1 MRSKV
6 LHLNIESRMKGR
18 NAFIVHHHSDA
29 QSEAPLVWI
38 MVGVL
43 VCKNDGA
50 FELVATDVPEAALAC
65 WDVLKMHL
73 ARALYCEEE
82 LFAVAAAA
90 EVALYRLPDGEGV
103 ADLVSM
109 LDITDS
115 SDDTASRESA
125 QIAALVVPDSRW
137 VLDIF
142 SSPMRRLSDLA
153 HQTDHALRGVRK
165 TSVLAL
171 PVGGRCGAVQPRQ
184 CAPDFSAG
192 ERAMADCAASWCGL
206 TSVLDVGRRTSAIAG
221 PSANTTALNTPC
233 ALGSERLG
241 DSSATA
247 SSTGNTG
254 SAYQEPY
261 IHVGT
266 WVPLMVTDKARPVL
280 AIAGGGGVGSTGTLL
295 SHLLKPATSEHED
308 VLVTTNRAREYI
320 SRFRRAGRPVTI
332 HSIHTTLLPLAVAS
346 PSAIS
351 QQGPRVLY
359 EGVYTL
365 SDADVQRGF
374 LQAVRLWFSFDCEQ
388 TVSVTKVH
396 GTLGLK
402 PLRQQDG
409 WIVVQALPGSPAF
422 DAGMRSDEAFLT
434 HVNGVDVSP
443 HAFPAVPSGAKP
455 SSHQTASQTQATG
468 GGQTHVS
475 WKESV
480 IPLVDKCETCIFTF
494 F

>member
-1 MRSKV
+1 
-6 LHLNIESRMKGR
+6 
-18 NAFIVHHHSDA
+18 
-29 QSEAPLVWI
+29 
-38 MVGVL
+38 MVGVF

-50 FELVATDVPEAALAC
+50 FELVATDVPAAALAC

-82 LFAVAAAA
+82 LFAVTAAA
-90 EVALYRLPDGEGV
+90 EVALYRQSDGDNV

-109 LDITDS
+109 LELDGVDIA
-115 SDDTASRESA
+115 DDAERERA
-125 QIAALVVPDSRW
+125 QVTALVVPESRW

-165 TSVLAL
+165 NSLLA
-171 PVGGRCGAVQPRQ
+171 PTGGRCGAVQRRQ
-184 CAPDFSAG
+184 HAPDYAVESAP
-192 ERAMADCAASWCGL
+192 ADCAARWCGL
-206 TSVLDVGRRTSAIAG
+206 DSVLAVGRRTSALSGASSLHG
-221 PSANTTALNTPC
+221 AALNTTC
-233 ALGSERLG
+233 ALGNERLG
-241 DSSATA
+241 DIAAAGSGAA
-247 SSTGNTG
+247 

-261 IHVGT
+261 IHIGT
-266 WVPLMVTDKARPVL
+266 WMPLMVTDKAKPGLGGVV
-280 AIAGGGGVGSTGTLL
+280 AGGVSAGSTGTLL
-295 SHLLKPATSEHED
+295 SHMLKPATSEYED

-320 SRFRRAGRPVTI
+320 SRFRRVGRPVTI

-346 PSAIS
+346 PNAIS

-359 EGVYTL
+359 EGVYAL
-365 SDADVQRGF
+365 SEAEAQRGF
-374 LQAVRLWFSFDCEQ
+374 IQAVRLWFSFDCEQ

-396 GTLGLK
+396 GALGLK

-422 DAGMRSDEAFLT
+422 DAGMRGDEAFLT

-443 HAFPAVPSGAKP
+443 HAFPAVTSGAMP
-455 SSHQTASQTQATG
+455 SHQPPPSA
-468 GGQTHVS
+468 GGQSHVS